1 MLSAKEK
8 RFLRYWDDQKAG
20 GRTQYLIIYTI
31 GWAFILFF
39 IPLATSFVVD
49 MYFFFKLY
57 LLPLWAAIALSI
69 LLGFVIALFT
79 WEKNEKKSRLLR
91 SRQDEKAAQ

>member
-20 GRTQYLIIYTI
+20 GHTQYLIVYTI

-39 IPLATSFVVD
+39 VPLATSFVID
-49 MYFFFKLY
+49 MYGFFKMY
-57 LLPLWAAIALSI
+57 MLPLWAAIILSI
-69 LLGFVIALFT
+69 SLGFAIAVLT

-91 SRQDEKAAQ
+91 SRQQE